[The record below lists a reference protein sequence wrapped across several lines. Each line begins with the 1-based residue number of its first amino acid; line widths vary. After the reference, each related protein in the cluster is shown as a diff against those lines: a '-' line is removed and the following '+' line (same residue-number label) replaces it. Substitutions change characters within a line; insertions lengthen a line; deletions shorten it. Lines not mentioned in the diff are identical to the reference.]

1 LNYIPNRFTQS
12 FNNLLRYISNAAHGA
27 SPTVAISESTSTFGE
42 TPDIP
47 LQRIV
52 DRYLVNTKFDY
63 VLQLYSAYSVARG
76 FTNVSETD
84 TPRALACLELI
95 NDFTTR
101 FGLQQLNQIA
111 MYEAWASGNS
121 FFNIPGTGDDI
132 DGLYNIPL
140 GSITAIDRETDG
152 TVISYQQ
159 QLGGTFEAIPADQV
173 AHFKISPKNGS
184 AFGEMLGQPMERQ
197 GLGYKTSGGNTVR
210 KASEFSIDEMTDDVS
225 SKMFYSGQPKYIVT
239 PADKDASLEKSDVE
253 LITNKLTKTDPLKH
267 FITNK
272 RITIATTELSTQSKH
287 DAYISR
293 ARENFII
300 GTKSAVIPLITA
312 LDFSYASSQ
321 TALETAIPLIIIMQS
336 EYTSFI
342 NQQIYRPLIIQAGKN
357 PDKIK
362 ISIKFK
368 TIDRLTIDLI
378 TQSWNI
384 LQNPKFDGLYKPE
397 DIVQAIRDVGMPLDE
412 ITPAQSATIKA
423 IEQQN
428 RIIRAIQEVIDNKK
442 KAAEIAS
449 NALDNQD

>member
-1 LNYIPNRFTQS
+1 LNYANRFTQS
-12 FNNLLRYISNAAHGA
+12 FNNFLSYIGNATHGIN
-27 SPTVAISESTSTFGE
+27 PTVALSESTTTFGE

-47 LQRIV
+47 LSRIV
-52 DRYLVNTKFDY
+52 QRYLVNSKFDY
-63 VLQLYSAYSVARG
+63 VLHLYTSYTVGRG
-76 FTNVSETD
+76 FTNVSETE
-84 TPRALACLELI
+84 TPRALACLEMI
-95 NDFTTR
+95 NEFTKANK
-101 FGLQQLNQIA
+101 LQQLNQVAI
-111 MYEAWASGNS
+111 YEAWASGNT

-140 GSITAIDRETDG
+140 SSITAIDRETDG

-159 QLGGTFEAIPADQV
+159 QLGGTFAAIPADQV
-173 AHFKISPKNGS
+173 AHFKITPKDGS

-197 GLGYKTSGGNTVR
+197 GLGYKTSSGNTVR

-225 SKMFYSGQPKYIVT
+225 SKMFYSGQPKYVVT
-239 PADKDASLEKSDVE
+239 PADKDASLTKPDVE
-253 LITNKLTKTDPLKH
+253 LITSKLTKTDPLKH

-321 TALETAIPLIIIMQS
+321 TALETAIPLIILIQT
-336 EYTSFI
+336 EYTDFI
-342 NQQIYRPLIIQAGKN
+342 NNQIYRPLIIQAGKN

-368 TIDRLTIDLI
+368 TIDRLTIELI

-397 DIVQAIRDVGMPLDE
+397 DIVQSLRDVGMPLDE
-412 ITPAQSATIKA
+412 IAPTQSATLKA
-423 IEQQN
+423 IQQQN
-428 RIIRAIQEVIDNKK
+428 RIIAAIQEVIDKPKK
-442 KAAEIAS
+442 VAEIAKS
-449 NALDNQD
+449 AQEKQD